1 MKKEIA
7 ESYEKIFKLESL
19 ILEQAAQGQITCGLE
34 MQMRIETSNYLLH
47 FIFFAVIILI
57 IYYRIFKK
65 KWNNFLLLFLT
76 VISSMKIL
84 K

>member
-34 MQMRIETSNYLLH
+34 MQMRIETSNYLRLTH
-47 FIFFAVIILI
+47 SILT
-57 IYYRIFKK
+57 YDLR
-65 KWNNFLLLFLT
+65 LRP
-76 VISSMKIL
+76 
-84 K
+84 